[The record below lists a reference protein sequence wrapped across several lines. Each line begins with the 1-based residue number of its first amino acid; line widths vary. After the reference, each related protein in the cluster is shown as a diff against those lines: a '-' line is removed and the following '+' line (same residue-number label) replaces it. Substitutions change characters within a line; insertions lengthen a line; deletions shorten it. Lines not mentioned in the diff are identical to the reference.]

1 VLHAGVSNKT
11 NTIVLPNHRR
21 RGSRMGGSTS
31 KVTLADERL
40 RLSLDKLG
48 PNDTY
53 RKQMEDWLTASTMR
67 ATHKVPLT
75 PPRDD
80 TRNGRGEVREARAA
94 AKQAADEIHTA
105 ARAAWEAGKKKRKS
119 EYNHNRHQRL
129 KSEEELE
136 AAKHPR
142 MAGVISQLY
151 SKLARAEFAEGDR
164 VRLSCAPWTE
174 GTVKEVL
181 YDLSK

>member
-1 VLHAGVSNKT
+1 
-11 NTIVLPNHRR
+11 
-21 RGSRMGGSTS
+21 MGGSTS

-48 PNDTY
+48 PNDMY
-53 RKQMEDWLTASTMR
+53 RKQMEDWLTASTIR
-67 ATHKVPLT
+67 PSHKVPLT

-80 TRNGRGEVREARAA
+80 TRKGRGEVREARAA

-119 EYNHNRHQRL
+119 EYNHNRRL
-129 KSEEELE
+129 VKSEELE